1 MAKENYESFSRA
13 LRVHLVKDNTI
24 SLSTAPKLHVKLI
37 TYMNNENGFG
47 IIVDVVFA
55 ISSQLGGLGPKDQY
69 LVISF
74 CLG

>member
-1 MAKENYESFSRA
+1 MAKENYEAFSRA
-13 LRVHLVKDNTI
+13 LRFHLVKDNTI

-37 TYMNNENGFG
+37 TYMNNENGF
-47 IIVDVVFA
+47 IILVGVVFA
-55 ISSQLGGLGPKDQY
+55 MSTQLGGLGPKYQY